1 LKPFLYFKKK
11 CQQYDGFEGETV
23 FLLSGD
29 FHTRICT
36 ILRIPNPF
44 TQKKLLPGFDS
55 VYPYI
60 CFGGFL
66 VVMIDEFPS

>member
-1 LKPFLYFKKK
+1 MMVLKKK
-11 CQQYDGFEGETV
+11 QCFCFPE
-23 FLLSGD
+23 
-29 FHTRICT
+29 ICT
-36 ILRIPNPF
+36 LEFALFFVYLIPLHE
-44 TQKKLLPGFDS
+44 KKLLPDFDA

>member
-1 LKPFLYFKKK
+1 MMVLKKK
-11 CQQYDGFEGETV
+11 QCFCFPEI
-23 FLLSGD
+23 S
-29 FHTRICT
+29 T

-44 TQKKLLPGFDS
+44 TLKKLLPDFDS